1 MSKLDIGLFTEVNRK
16 RCEESFHPIDAWSA
30 PEWGCALAGEVGELC
45 NYLKKIHRGDFT
57 TAEAREA
64 CKKEIGDIFAYL
76 NLISLKLD
84 IDMEDA
90 VIDKFNEVS
99 DRVGSSIK
107 YEPLNNSNELDWYHN
122 YQKMMKSRFGE

>member
-1 MSKLDIGLFTEVNRK
+1 MSKLDIKLFTELNRK

-30 PEWGCALAGEVGELC
+30 PEWGCALAGETGELC
-45 NYLKKIHRGDFT
+45 KYLKKIHRGDFT
-57 TAEAREA
+57 TDEAREA

-76 NLISLKLD
+76 NLICIKLN

-99 DRVGSSIK
+99 DRVGSNIK
-107 YEPLNNSNELDWYHN
+107 YGLFISQRRIKWI
-122 YQKMMKSRFGE
+122 G